1 LIVSLYE
8 RLRSCEAALRTHL
21 DDGEQVVATGR
32 CEDVTDRGGP
42 ERGSSGGTF
51 VMITNTKLRW
61 VPGVHLAFEA
71 ALELRDVTAFAE
83 RTQSH
88 RYSIAL
94 KHPPLTRLHTVPA
107 HRLLWFAWGDVF
119 ANDPFTRTELAFSRR
134 NTKAAQALR
143 TALGIVHPISPVQD
157 DAPRDRYLHRGTYFE
172 DRRGTVAGLR
182 GRWRRR
188 FAGARLGR
196 RAD

>member
-1 LIVSLYE
+1 VSLYE
-8 RLRSCEAALRTHL
+8 RLRSCDAALRTHL

-42 ERGSSGGTF
+42 ERGGAGWTF

-61 VPGVHLAFEA
+61 VPHVDLAFEA
-71 ALELRDVTAFAE
+71 ALELRHMTAFAE
-83 RTQSH
+83 YTQSH

-94 KHPPLTRLHTVPA
+94 KHPPLTRPHTVPA
-107 HRLLWFAWGDVF
+107 HRLLWFAWGDVV
-119 ANDPFTRTELAFSRR
+119 ANDPFTKTELAFSRS
-134 NTKAAQALR
+134 TTEAARALR
-143 TALGIVHPISPVQD
+143 TALGIVHPISPVQGET
-157 DAPRDRYLHRGTYFE
+157 PRDRYLRRGSLLE
-172 DRRGTVAGLR
+172 DRYHTVAGR
-182 GRWRRR
+182 RIGRRRR